1 MSTSGYSQFAAQAL
15 DSHDAQALAAT
26 ASIAVLALDLLLTA
40 PSVIAIHSHFRN
52 KKTKPRLYEDKDGVA
67 SEQSMAA
74 YSAKIPKIVLAI
86 FTIAGFA
93 IATSLAVLTTLNR
106 NENTT
111 FVQNWLN
118 VAQWVMKYH

>member
-15 DSHDAQALAAT
+15 DSHDARVLAAT

-40 PSVIAIHSHFRN
+40 PSVIAIHSHFRH
-52 KKTKPRLYEDKDGVA
+52 KKPKPRLYEDKDGVA

-106 NENTT
+106 HENTT

>member
-1 MSTSGYSQFAAQAL
+1 MSRSDYNYSQLGAQVADQKVRAFAANV
-15 DSHDAQALAAT
+15 
-26 ASIAVLALDLLLTA
+26 AVLVLDFLLTA
-40 PSVIAIHSHFRN
+40 PSVIAIYSHFRH

-67 SEQSMAA
+67 SEESMAA
-74 YSAKIPKIVLAI
+74 YSAKIPKIALTI

-106 NENTT
+106 NENST

-118 VAQWVMKYH
+118 VAQWV